1 MTKIITTTGLPQAEI
16 DSYEQVGEICIHLLH
31 CLSASPVLL
40 KKYFRRTSCRP
51 NLEFKSRGSA

>member
-1 MTKIITTTGLPQAEI
+1 MTKIITIAGLPKSEI

-40 KKYFRRTSCRP
+40 KKYF
-51 NLEFKSRGSA
+51 